1 MKERA
6 MMLEDLIEQL
16 EILDEILWEAIMKV
30 DEIYADDFHYGS
42 MLAKVSSRIEEARG
56 ENEIAL
62 SEVRMELDQ
71 YE

>member
-16 EILDEILWEAIMKV
+16 EILDEIIWEAQQKI

-42 MLAKVSSRIEEARG
+42 MLAKVSARIEEARG
-56 ENEIAL
+56 ENELAL